1 MSQLGGGVGVADHIT
16 IGKCVQIA
24 ARSGVM
30 NDIPD
35 GEKWGGSPARPFKQW
50 FREVA
55 TLRSMGKVKRRKAEM
70 ISTERTRNL
79 EAVDIEKLLS
89 ILPHR
94 YPFY

>member
-1 MSQLGGGVGVADHIT
+1 MSQLGGSVGVADHIV

-24 ARSGVM
+24 AGSGVM

-55 TLRSMGKVKRRKAEM
+55 ALRNIGKVKK
-70 ISTERTRNL
+70 
-79 EAVDIEKLLS
+79 EK
-89 ILPHR
+89 R
-94 YPFY
+94 